1 MALRLHNTLTRR
13 LEPFVPLDPACPTM
27 YVCGPTVYNY
37 VHIGNARPYVVFGM
51 LAALL
56 RRRHGNL
63 RYARNITD
71 VDDKINH
78 AAREQGVP
86 ITAITD
92 RFAAAYRE
100 DMAALGVVAPDVE
113 PEATRHI
120 PQIIAMIERLIA
132 GGHAYAAEEH
142 VLFAVDSFEDYGKL
156 SRRNPDDM
164 LAGARVEVAPYKRN
178 PGDFVL
184 WKPSTDDLPGWDSP
198 WGRGRPGW
206 HIECSAMA
214 EAHLG
219 ETIDIHAGGVDLQFP
234 HHENEIAQ
242 SECAHGGRIFA
253 RYWLHNGMLNFGGT
267 KMSKSLGNIEKV
279 HDLLRTH
286 PPEALRHA
294 LLSAHYRQPLE
305 WSESLIEQSVRTL
318 NRLYGTLRD
327 LQDIEALPQI
337 PPAIEAALDDDLNT
351 PQAFAE
357 VASINGSL
365 GTLNAARNS
374 ARSLKNRI
382 GKLRRFDAE
391 PLFAQVSPLA
401 KNPFTAEAWLA
412 QGISAEHDAFDLF
425 MDEIGKLVRPL
436 KEALLGAGL
445 ALGILQ
451 QNPESWFK
459 GSAQIDGTADSTIFV
474 SLSGYSEEAIQALID
489 ERSVAKKNRDFARS
503 DAIRDQLAAEGI
515 LLEDTPQGV
524 RWKRA

>member
-1 MALRLHNTLTRR
+1 
-13 LEPFVPLDPACPTM
+13 
-27 YVCGPTVYNY
+27 
-37 VHIGNARPYVVFGM
+37 
-51 LAALL
+51 
-56 RRRHGNL
+56 
-63 RYARNITD
+63 
-71 VDDKINH
+71 
-78 AAREQGVP
+78 
-86 ITAITD
+86 
-92 RFAAAYRE
+92 
-100 DMAALGVVAPDVE
+100 
-113 PEATRHI
+113 
-120 PQIIAMIERLIA
+120 
-132 GGHAYAAEEH
+132 
-142 VLFAVDSFEDYGKL
+142 
-156 SRRNPDDM
+156 
-164 LAGARVEVAPYKRN
+164 
-178 PGDFVL
+178 
-184 WKPSTDDLPGWDSP
+184 
-198 WGRGRPGW
+198 
-206 HIECSAMA
+206 
-214 EAHLG
+214 
-219 ETIDIHAGGVDLQFP
+219 
-234 HHENEIAQ
+234 
-242 SECAHGGRIFA
+242 
-253 RYWLHNGMLNFGGT
+253 
-267 KMSKSLGNIEKV
+267 
-279 HDLLRTH
+279 
-286 PPEALRHA
+286 
-294 LLSAHYRQPLE
+294 
-305 WSESLIEQSVRTL
+305 
-318 NRLYGTLRD
+318 LRD